1 MMDAQIFLLGVGK
14 WFHGIGKARKIPN
27 IPKKVISQIRIKLGE
42 VKAKFGNQLSNYY
55 QRVWAYCKE
64 GMKIFDAPR
73 LERWSQTLEDGT
85 MLEGVFRKGK
95 LVSGKMMKDGNT
107 FEGRFDKKW
116 RLHGKGKQIFSDWG
130 IYEWE
135 FQNGQLIKGK
145 KIHKYGH
152 IWEGTFNKNGELSGE
167 GVFLERDGIVIRW
180 EFKNGY
186 LEGDGYKLHP
196 DGLVLKGEF
205 KNWKLKNGEILKRN
219 EQTWEYEKTRDVKD
233 GQYIELQKKA
243 NELPNNKAQNPFS
256 HPELESSSAPVE
268 KLEPFHTG
276 KEIRESFSQG
286 LEFEIVGTEQGN
298 KTFFKTEKMKYD
310 KYSLDLG
317 HDMAPNKDASE
328 GAIKK
333 ILDTPQAK
341 NIIPE
346 SVQLID
352 IKVSNSS
359 KPSLKGI
366 YLEQAIERGKVK
378 ATVALGK
385 EFREDRRSNC
395 HIQYQLNLDNR
406 IPAGERFKIMQE
418 LTNKMEKLLDHKMS
432 KSEGEVLG
440 TAPSQV
446 VINAKASKGL
456 ESTFQSVLDELYPQS

>member
-1 MMDAQIFLLGVGK
+1 
-14 WFHGIGKARKIPN
+14 
-27 IPKKVISQIRIKLGE
+27 
-42 VKAKFGNQLSNYY
+42 
-55 QRVWAYCKE
+55 
-64 GMKIFDAPR
+64 
-73 LERWSQTLEDGT
+73 
-85 MLEGVFRKGK
+85 
-95 LVSGKMMKDGNT
+95 
-107 FEGRFDKKW
+107 
-116 RLHGKGKQIFSDWG
+116 
-130 IYEWE
+130 
-135 FQNGQLIKGK
+135 
-145 KIHKYGH
+145 
-152 IWEGTFNKNGELSGE
+152 
-167 GVFLERDGIVIRW
+167 
-180 EFKNGY
+180 
-186 LEGDGYKLHP
+186 
-196 DGLVLKGEF
+196 
-205 KNWKLKNGEILKRN
+205 
-219 EQTWEYEKTRDVKD
+219 
-233 GQYIELQKKA
+233 
-243 NELPNNKAQNPFS
+243 
-256 HPELESSSAPVE
+256 
-268 KLEPFHTG
+268 
-276 KEIRESFSQG
+276 
-286 LEFEIVGTEQGN
+286 
-298 KTFFKTEKMKYD
+298 MKYD